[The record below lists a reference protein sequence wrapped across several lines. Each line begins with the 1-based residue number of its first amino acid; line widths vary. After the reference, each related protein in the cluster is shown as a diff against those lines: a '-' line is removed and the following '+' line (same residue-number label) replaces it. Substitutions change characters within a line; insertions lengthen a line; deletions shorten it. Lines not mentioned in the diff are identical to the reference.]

1 MDMET
6 NEVKS
11 EKEKLLGKRWKP
23 TYLDFSLSPYTGLTR
38 ESWIDAAKYLLRG
51 IFQNI
56 ESIDDPVVLPRQDT
70 AVTYPHLLAP
80 EDQQERE
87 RKAEIFEGLTRSF
100 LSRVCSLK
108 MNRRWKSRGKGFV
121 TTTAGRSFA

>member
-1 MDMET
+1 MET

-100 LSRVCSLK
+100 FIASVLIENEPAVEIE
-108 MNRRWKSRGKGFV
+108 GKGFV

>member
-1 MDMET
+1 MVQFKFGDGLFSKFT
-6 NEVKS
+6 
-11 EKEKLLGKRWKP
+11 LDKR
-23 TYLDFSLSPYTGLTR
+23 SLH
-38 ESWIDAAKYLLRG
+38 IRG

-100 LSRVCSLK
+100 FIASVLIENEPAVEIE
-108 MNRRWKSRGKGFV
+108 GKGL
-121 TTTAGRSFA
+121 RDYYSR